1 VPDVSPPLRTDT
13 LLSFLIALFCFIEI
27 PGQRC
32 VYYSARGVCFSA
44 APCPQ
49 TARAQKQAA
58 PAPLR
63 RAPATSA
70 ARARRKPVA
79 EFVTE
84 LRNLTPKDITA
95 VVGKMLKSPI
105 SVAAIGDIT
114 DIPRYNELT
123 SRFG

>member
-1 VPDVSPPLRTDT
+1 M
-13 LLSFLIALFCFIEI
+13 LFCARRLS
-27 PGQRC
+27 GTVLQRC
-32 VYYSARGVCFSA
+32 MCFPA
-44 APCPQ
+44 VPCLLR
-49 TARAQKQAA
+49 ARARELAA
-58 PAPLR
+58 LASPAPR
-63 RAPATSA
+63 PAPATSDQP
-70 ARARRKPVA
+70 RRKPVA

-114 DIPRYNELT
+114 DIPRYNELS

>member
-1 VPDVSPPLRTDT
+1 M
-13 LLSFLIALFCFIEI
+13 
-27 PGQRC
+27 
-32 VYYSARGVCFSA
+32 
-44 APCPQ
+44 
-49 TARAQKQAA
+49 
-58 PAPLR
+58 
-63 RAPATSA
+63 
-70 ARARRKPVA
+70 A

-114 DIPRYNELT
+114 DIPRYNELS